1 MYRIQFLKCY
11 IFFFYHFIS
20 IYISFLLTHSITG
33 YPVNSPTVQLASKVN
48 RQDKIFS
55 KKQFFLF
62 ATKFIRTSRKSLESQ
77 VFFKKSERLTW
88 RVFTVLLS
96 HNSLASTA
104 NFVHWRC
111 LLRFIRLEIVINF
124 VANKKNCFL
133 LKILSRKPSFR

>member
-96 HNSLASTA
+96 HNNSFASEA
-104 NFVHWRC
+104 D
-111 LLRFIRLEIVINF
+111 IVIDDVHLALF
-124 VANKKNCFL
+124 TSTL
-133 LKILSRKPSFR
+133 LQIKIIAF